1 MVAIQHTQLA
11 SYEES
16 IYLLNFANHDF
27 CVLLLNGGVS
37 LSHRFL
43 TCTVEEMVVIKL

>member
-16 IYLLNFANHDF
+16 IYLLHFAHHKF
-27 CVLLLNGGVS
+27 CVLSLNGGVS
-37 LSHRFL
+37 LSHHSL
-43 TCTVEEMVVIKL
+43 VVEEMVVIEL